1 MTAVR
6 AVDLHMIG
14 KLRHDADL
22 RYLYEGPQKPR
33 GRKRQYDGKIKFDDL
48 TRFEYVTEIEP
59 DIHLYTLEVNRV
71 NLKGNIRL
79 VYVLNLKNK
88 NKPG

>member
-6 AVDLHMIG
+6 EVDLHIVG
-14 KLRHDADL
+14 KLRHDANL
-22 RYLYEGPQKPR
+22 RFLYEGPQKKR
-33 GRKRQYDGKIKFDDL
+33 GRNRQDDGKIKFVDL
-48 TRFEYVTEIEP
+48 TRFEYVTEIEK
-59 DIHLYTLEVNRV
+59 DIHLYTLEVNSV
-71 NLKGNIRL
+71 NLKGNLRL